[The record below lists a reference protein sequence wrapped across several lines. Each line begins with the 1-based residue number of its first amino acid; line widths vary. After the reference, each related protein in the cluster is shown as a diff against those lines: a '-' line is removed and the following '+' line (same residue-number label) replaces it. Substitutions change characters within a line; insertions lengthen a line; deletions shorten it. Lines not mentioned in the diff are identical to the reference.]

1 MRKIFAI
8 DVDEVLRSLL
18 KSMVSLYNESFG
30 ENLAVDDVKDFVVE
44 NSFPKIKEVTGISP
58 SKWFFQDHGEEL
70 FVKSE
75 AFPGIKQDIETLQK
89 YGDVI
94 IVTYQKS
101 YRNKIDTLN
110 WLEKHGIVPDGICF
124 LKDKT
129 ILHCDVFID
138 DNDWNLVGC
147 NAETGVLITAPYN
160 KDIVLWD
167 LFERTNCKKMYRCD
181 SLHQFVEIYEHNQR
195 EEERLRNDYLSQ
207 VTFIAPQCERYC

>member
-30 ENLAVDDVKDFVVE
+30 ENLAVDDIKDFVVE

-129 ILHCDVFID
+129 ILRCDVFID
-138 DNDWNLVGC
+138 DNDWNLIGC

-160 KDIVLWD
+160 KDIQLWD
-167 LFERTNCKKMYRCD
+167 LFEKTNCKKMYRCD

-195 EEERLRNDYLSQ
+195 EEERLKNDYRTP
-207 VTFIAPQCERYC
+207 VTFIAPECERYN